1 MTNNT
6 PKNDGKI
13 RDINIRLAF
22 MKRNLKFFEQ
32 DGMEFVNEYGINS
45 TNIVDLAAFDFKHKN
60 DKGEDDPIFYGFE
73 IKSEQDNL
81 KRLYDQLKAYITFFQ
96 VVYVITHHKH
106 TAGVIELLD
115 KYDYFDKIGLIEVS
129 QDLEFKELRRAR
141 RYKPVYSL
149 FIQNL
154 DMEELRL
161 LSAEYNL
168 PLTGGKDVL
177 LGRLRK
183 YVKLEGVYKSIKN
196 KLYKYHV
203 RMCPVCHSKIYY
215 KKQGGRQGA
224 STYVCYKCG
233 AVMHGKE

>member
-13 RDINIRLAF
+13 RDIDIRLAF
-22 MKRNLKFFEQ
+22 MSRNLKFFEQ

-45 TNIVDLAAFDFKHKN
+45 TNIVDLAAFDFKKN
-60 DKGEDDPIFYGFE
+60 IFYGFE

-81 KRLYDQLKAYITFFQ
+81 KRLHDQLKAYITFFQ
-96 VVYVITHHKH
+96 VVYVITHEKH
-106 TAGVIELLD
+106 TAGVLELLD
-115 KYDYFDKIGLIEVS
+115 KYDYLNKVGVMEVD
-129 QDLEFKELRRAR
+129 QKLNFKELRRAKL
-141 RYKPVYSL
+141 YKPVYSL

-183 YVKLEGVYKSIKN
+183 YVKLEGIYKSIKN

-203 RMCPVCHSKIYY
+203 RKCPVCGSKLYY
-215 KKQGGRQGA
+215 KKQGNRSGP
-224 STYVCYKCG
+224 STYICYKCG
-233 AVMHGKE
+233 AVLHGKD